1 MPASRPAAPGTGRRS
16 IPSILRSLA
25 PPFGAG
31 LLFSVLMLGAFPPFG
46 WWGLVFLAPMP
57 LVWAG
62 AMVAHRRRAESSLP
76 GSGRVRIGLVSTAVA
91 AGVLPL
97 WAYEMSWVFN
107 VSAAGYWPMILA
119 LASFL
124 GMFVWL
130 VGTARHR
137 LPILPFSLT
146 VPVVWAGVEFLRGDF
161 IFHGLPWL
169 LLAHPTIDAP
179 IFPATASLLGTY
191 FTSFLVALP
200 AGAVA
205 DLCLSTPRRPRPAI
219 AAVVVLAG
227 CVVLANVVRPADP
240 SGDELHITVVQT
252 NIPQD
257 NKMEWEIE
265 RRLADF
271 SRFADLTRRAA
282 GASPPPD
289 LIVWPETMFPGEVLD
304 PESVEA
310 QRAANLARIA
320 ALPDGREVRVP
331 LTYFADE
338 LVALQGEI
346 GIPLL
351 VGAMA
356 TTNLRFQEQPEGG
369 YDALYDARYNSAF
382 LVQGGRI
389 HADRYDKIDLTPFG
403 EEMPYISLW
412 PWLERQLLAIGAR
425 GMAFDLK
432 EGGGLTRFEIGLGE
446 GRSATIVTP
455 ICFEATRAGVCRR
468 LVMRSRVTGP
478 ADAMVNLTNDG
489 WFGSFDPA
497 RWQHLQIARWRCI
510 ELNVPM
516 VRAANTGVSAHIDAR
531 GRVVRAGVDGPEGA
545 GRGARVD
552 GLLATRVS
560 VGEGVGRTIFARVG
574 GVFGWIA
581 LGGAAALAA
590 GSLWVSFRSRRAG
603 TAAAGIGISQKETAS
618 G

>member
-1 MPASRPAAPGTGRRS
+1 M
-16 IPSILRSLA
+16 
-25 PPFGAG
+25 
-31 LLFSVLMLGAFPPFG
+31 
-46 WWGLVFLAPMP
+46 
-57 LVWAG
+57 
-62 AMVAHRRRAESSLP
+62 
-76 GSGRVRIGLVSTAVA
+76 RIGLVSTAVA

-97 WAYEMSWVFN
+97 WAYEMSWVFS

-130 VGTARHR
+130 VGAARR
-137 LPILPFSLT
+137 WFPMLPFSLT
-146 VPVVWAGVEFLRGDF
+146 VPVAWAGVEFFRGDF
-161 IFHGLPWL
+161 IFHGFPWL

-179 IFPATASLLGTY
+179 LLPATASLLGAY
-191 FTSFLVALP
+191 FTSFLVAAP
-200 AGAVA
+200 AGAAA
-205 DLCLSTPRRPRPAI
+205 DVWLNAPRRPRPAI
-219 AAVVVLAG
+219 AAVVVLAA
-227 CVVLANVVRPADP
+227 CVALANLVRPVDSPGA
-240 SGDELHITVVQT
+240 ELRITVVQT

-257 NKMEWEIE
+257 NKIEWETG

-271 SRFADLTRRAA
+271 ARFAELTRLAA
-282 GASPPPD
+282 TASPPPH

-304 PESVEA
+304 PESVET
-310 QRAANLARIA
+310 QRTANLARIA
-320 ALPDGREVRVP
+320 VLPDGREVRVP

-369 YDALYDARYNSAF
+369 YDALYDARYNSAL

-432 EGGGLTRFEIGLGE
+432 KGGSLTPFEIGLGA

-455 ICFEATRAGVCRR
+455 ICFEAPRAGVCRR

-497 RWQHLQIARWRCI
+497 RWQHLQIARWRCV
-510 ELNVPM
+510 ELNLPM
-516 VRAANTGVSAHIDAR
+516 VRAANTGVSALIDAR
-531 GRVVRAGVDGPEGA
+531 GRVVQAGVDGPEGA

-560 VGEGVGRTIFARVG
+560 VGEGAGRTIFATVG
-574 GVFGWIA
+574 GVFGWIT

-590 GSLWVSFRSRRAG
+590 GSLWASFRSRRAVM
-603 TAAAGIGISQKETAS
+603 AAAGVGISQKETGS